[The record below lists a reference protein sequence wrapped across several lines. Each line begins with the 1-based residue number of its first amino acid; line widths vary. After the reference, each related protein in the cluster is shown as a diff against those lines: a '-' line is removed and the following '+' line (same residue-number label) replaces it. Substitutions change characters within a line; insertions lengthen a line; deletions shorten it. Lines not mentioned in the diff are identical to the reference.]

1 MTRAGRPPH
10 PERVAPSATAPGAAE
25 HPDQASPTP
34 GSERW
39 GPGPGEGPVG
49 PLAGMLIVIVRAY
62 QRWIS
67 PMLAPSCRF
76 YPSCSTYAV
85 TAIARHGAVRGSA
98 LALWRLLRCHP
109 FNRGGVDQV
118 PARSS
123 DRPRWAKTR

>member
-1 MTRAGRPPH
+1 
-10 PERVAPSATAPGAAE
+10 
-25 HPDQASPTP
+25 
-34 GSERW
+34 
-39 GPGPGEGPVG
+39 
-49 PLAGMLIVIVRAY
+49 
-62 QRWIS
+62 
-67 PMLAPSCRF
+67 MLAPSCRF